1 LLLVVAGI
9 ALWIAPADGYQ
20 LELVDRAH
28 PVAPLVHIVGK
39 HASGRGTIYFV
50 DVRERPARLIERL
63 LPWARTEGSSLVRS
77 PPISSSLDRRLGQVE
92 MLGSQKIAPYVA
104 LKLLGANSA
113 AGFSRWTYGV
123 TDVLL
128 APFRNLLPTIG
139 TEQSVLEMSVIV
151 AILVYALIGWALAR
165 LMAILFFRNI
175 TVSTR
180 SGRLGPRGS

>member
-1 LLLVVAGI
+1 MERRDPDIERETVHERVTTEGPVVPADSSEVVSAFNPGRRAVELIYLVFGVIDGLLLI
-9 ALWIAPADGYQ
+9 
-20 LELVDRAH
+20 R
-28 PVAPLVHIVGK
+28 
-39 HASGRGTIYFV
+39 
-50 DVRERPARLIERL
+50 
-63 LPWARTEGSSLVRS
+63 
-77 PPISSSLDRRLGQVE
+77 
-92 MLGSQKIAPYVA
+92 VA
-104 LKLLGANSA
+104 LKLLGANPA
-113 AGFSRWTYGV
+113 AGFSRWASGV
-123 TDVLL
+123 SEVNL

>member
-1 LLLVVAGI
+1 MERRDPDIERETVHERVTTEGPVVPADSSEVVSAFNPGRRAVELIYLVFGVIDGLLLI
-9 ALWIAPADGYQ
+9 
-20 LELVDRAH
+20 R
-28 PVAPLVHIVGK
+28 
-39 HASGRGTIYFV
+39 
-50 DVRERPARLIERL
+50 
-63 LPWARTEGSSLVRS
+63 
-77 PPISSSLDRRLGQVE
+77 
-92 MLGSQKIAPYVA
+92 VA
-104 LKLLGANSA
+104 LKLLGANLA

>member
-1 LLLVVAGI
+1 MERRDPDIERETVHERVTTEGPVVPADSSEVVSAFNPGRRAVELIYLVFGVIDGLLLI
-9 ALWIAPADGYQ
+9 
-20 LELVDRAH
+20 R
-28 PVAPLVHIVGK
+28 
-39 HASGRGTIYFV
+39 
-50 DVRERPARLIERL
+50 
-63 LPWARTEGSSLVRS
+63 
-77 PPISSSLDRRLGQVE
+77 
-92 MLGSQKIAPYVA
+92 VA
-104 LKLLGANSA
+104 LKLLGANPA

>member
-1 LLLVVAGI
+1 MERRDPDIERETVHERVTTEGPVVPADSSEVVSAFNPGRRAVELIYLVFGVIDGLLLI
-9 ALWIAPADGYQ
+9 
-20 LELVDRAH
+20 R
-28 PVAPLVHIVGK
+28 
-39 HASGRGTIYFV
+39 
-50 DVRERPARLIERL
+50 
-63 LPWARTEGSSLVRS
+63 
-77 PPISSSLDRRLGQVE
+77 
-92 MLGSQKIAPYVA
+92 VA